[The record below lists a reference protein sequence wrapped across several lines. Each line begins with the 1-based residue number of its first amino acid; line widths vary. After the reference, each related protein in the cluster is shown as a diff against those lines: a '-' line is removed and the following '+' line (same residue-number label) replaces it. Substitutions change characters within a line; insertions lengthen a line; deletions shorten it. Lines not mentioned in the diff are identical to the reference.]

1 MNLFNNIKVK
11 VILPDTSLK
20 VFQIKKQ
27 DLVFDLKLKIQ
38 KSLDYNINYQI
49 LKYNNIV
56 LENNIPYSFYNVKT
70 CIRLIYD
77 VDKEKIDNDKLILKH
92 NEIQNSIDDAK
103 LNFMYKAYQDYTPP
117 NEQLISSYEIE
128 KEEEDKEVEEN
139 EEKKKFNIFQ
149 YYVLDPLNIFMKYAL
164 DTSDIC
170 TCTMDTQCVICKNRF
185 N

>member
-56 LENNIPYSFYNVKT
+56 LENNIPYSFYNVET

-117 NEQLISSYEIE
+117 NEQLISSQKI
-128 KEEEDKEVEEN
+128 KEEEEEEIKEIKEY
-139 EEKKKFNIFQ
+139 NIFQ